1 MLRAVVREQVQVQ
14 VQFWL
19 VLGFCFCSPQAAR
32 GRGVAHGGV
41 LGGVVQVLVWPSK
54 TVWFAAKCAGPAA
67 IGPVGGGGLHRSR
80 LRFRCRAAVEK
91 GSKGV
96 VCCHAPVLQLGP
108 MLALVVEPKTYV
120 VRGWDGTGAGSG
132 SKHPAVTVLGGVRFV
147 VLKPSC
153 GNMHTWSLCLR
164 WLWGRAVQEQVQ
176 VQDVW
181 LAV

>member
-1 MLRAVVREQVQVQ
+1 MV
-14 VQFWL
+14 
-19 VLGFCFCSPQAAR
+19 GC
-32 GRGVAHGGV
+32 
-41 LGGVVQVLVWPSK
+41 
-54 TVWFAAKCAGPAA
+54 
-67 IGPVGGGGLHRSR
+67 VGGGTRAGSGSGSGWPSRTVQSSISGLCWVSGYAALIGACSGGVWYRSR
-80 LRFRCRAAVEK
+80 LRFRRRAAVAK

-120 VRGWDGTGAGSG
+120 VWGWDGTGAGSG
-132 SKHPAVTVLGGVRFV
+132 SKHPAVTVLGGVRFL